1 VDLPLGKM
9 KEDYIVAS
17 TRSSIKQIYDVISCF
32 DERKRSL
39 VKSIGFGGLL
49 LFPSL
54 IRQINRRFA
63 VAAWLMSIVDPLSQ
77 TLGIDSTKHI
87 K

>member
-1 VDLPLGKM
+1 M

-63 VAAWLMSIVDPLSQ
+63 IAAWLMSRVDPLSQ
-77 TLGIDSTKHI
+77 TLGIDSTRHI